1 MAPRKKPTKSTKKA
15 PARAA
20 VREESP
26 EPEPSQANPI
36 PEFRQLTASEVA
48 GAMGSETDSD
58 LSEDDPSYSTQSKPN
73 FSFLPSHR
81 HSSPRKSN
89 RNRSGSSDAV
99 SQSPTAGTSRASIPV
114 HRLASASTVPNSEL
128 TRTPIRRSGQQGA
141 EPASEP
147 QPRGRTNHRRKQ
159 TRPANW
165 KAIREIVHLQ
175 ATVNSLIPRLSFGR
189 VIREILAEYSNSD
202 MRVTAEMLTCL
213 QEAAEVYIVQMFEDA
228 YRCTLHR
235 GRITLIPKDMELAL
249 LIRRDA
255 S

>member
-1 MAPRKKPTKSTKKA
+1 MAPRKKITKSTNKA

-20 VREESP
+20 TRDDTPSP
-26 EPEPSQANPI
+26 ETSQANPI
-36 PEFRQLTASEVA
+36 PEFRQLSAAEVA
-48 GAMGSETDSD
+48 EAMGNETDSD
-58 LSEDDPSYSTQSKPN
+58 LSEDDPTYTTQSKPN
-73 FSFLPSHR
+73 FSFLPSNR
-81 HSSPRKSN
+81 HSSPRRAN
-89 RNRSGSSDAV
+89 RNRSGSSDAP
-99 SQSPTAGTSRASIPV
+99 SRSPSAVV

-128 TRTPIRRSGQQGA
+128 TRTPTRRSGPQGA

-147 QPRGRTNHRRKQ
+147 QPPGRAHRRKQ
-159 TRPANW
+159 DRPTDW
-165 KAIREIVHLQ
+165 KIVREIVKLQ
-175 ATVNSLIPRLSFGR
+175 AGVNSLIPRLSFGR
-189 VIREILAEYSNSD
+189 VIREILSEYSDSG

-235 GRITLIPKDMELAL
+235 GRVTLIPKDMELAL